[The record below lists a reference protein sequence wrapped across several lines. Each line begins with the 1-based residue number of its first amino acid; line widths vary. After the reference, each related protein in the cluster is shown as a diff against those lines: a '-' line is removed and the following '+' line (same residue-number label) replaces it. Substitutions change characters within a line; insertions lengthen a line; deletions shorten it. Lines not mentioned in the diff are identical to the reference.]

1 MTQSAAPT
9 VRRNGFGIAALVLA
23 VIGLVF
29 GLMPFTGFI
38 ALILGLV
45 AVLFGLLG
53 WSRIRLGVATNR
65 RMTMIGAVL
74 GIGSAALGAW
84 GIVFGAVDKLGK
96 DPHDVGQNPA
106 AVDDVAILGC
116 SVTSEYG
123 VPSVHATV
131 RITNNTDRT
140 QTYLATIGV
149 NDANG
154 ARIGRI
160 NAVGNSLAAGQSVTM
175 SGLDVSGTAVSG
187 ARLGSARC
195 VVANVNRLP
204 STISCP
210 PGKVDAK
217 LC

>member
-9 VRRNGFGIAALVLA
+9 VGRNGFGITALVLA

-29 GLMPFTGFI
+29 GLVPFTGFI
-38 ALILGLV
+38 ALILGLL

-53 WSRIRLGVATNR
+53 WSRTRQGVATNR
-65 RMTMIGAVL
+65 TMTVIGAVL
-74 GIGSAALGAW
+74 GIGTAALGVW

-96 DPHDVGQNPA
+96 DPHDVGHTPA
-106 AVDDVAILGC
+106 AMDDVAVLGC

-123 VPSVHATV
+123 VSSVHATV
-131 RITNNTDRT
+131 MITNSTDLT

-149 NDANG
+149 SDVSG

-160 NAVGNSLAAGQSVTM
+160 NAVSNSLAAGQSVTM
-175 SGLDVSGTAVSG
+175 SEMDVSGTAVSG

-195 VVANVNRLP
+195 VVANVNRFP
-204 STISCP
+204 SAVTCP
-210 PGKVDAK
+210 PGEVDAK

>member
-1 MTQSAAPT
+1 MTQSAAPP
-9 VRRNGFGIAALVLA
+9 VRRNGFGITALVLA

-29 GLMPFTGFI
+29 GLVPFTGFI
-38 ALILGLV
+38 ALILGLL

-53 WSRIRLGVATNR
+53 WSRTRQGVATNR
-65 RMTMIGAVL
+65 TMTVIGAVL
-74 GIGSAALGAW
+74 GIGTAALGAW
-84 GIVFGAVDKLGK
+84 SIIFGAVDKLGK
-96 DPHDVGQNPA
+96 DPHDVGRAPA

-116 SVTSEYG
+116 SVTSEHG

-140 QTYLATIGV
+140 QTYLATIRV
-149 NDANG
+149 NDASG

-160 NAVGNSLAAGQSVTM
+160 NAVGNSLTAGQSVTM
-175 SGLDVSGTAVSG
+175 SGTDVSGTRVGG
-187 ARLGSARC
+187 ARLGPPRC
-195 VVANVNRLP
+195 VVANVDRLP
-204 STISCP
+204 ATITCP